1 MSKPLLAGDPF
12 SGAEG
17 PVLGIHEASLLFG
30 VVGGLI
36 TDWDSGTW
44 LRLRGCKGLGN
55 AIPFN
60 LRVDK
65 IETRHRARL
74 YNTIQY
80 NMSGPPL
87 IVSSPPFE
95 WEIKPFQKLSF
106 KGDKAR

>member
-1 MSKPLLAGDPF
+1 MPGT
-12 SGAEG
+12 
-17 PVLGIHEASLLFG
+17 HEASLLFG

-65 IETRHRARL
+65 IETRHHARL
-74 YNTIQY
+74 YNTIQKQW
-80 NMSGPPL
+80 GDAKKGGDDL
-87 IVSSPPFE
+87 T
-95 WEIKPFQKLSF
+95 
-106 KGDKAR
+106 KGDGTFF